1 MLDFRLPVVHVAC
14 RATIPR
20 VHWCSA
26 RVRSGHRPFERPTHP
41 GSPQCCQT
49 ALLPRNSV
57 NRTTRKFFNI
67 NIISVHA
74 GVNMSELVN
83 NKRFFP
89 LHVRRGRGRRRSLS
103 AIFTTPSPLYDDLL
117 TKKKS
122 VRAEREEMG
131 IFSLFFYLFLT

>member
-1 MLDFRLPVVHVAC
+1 VLDFRLPVVHVAC

-41 GSPQCCQT
+41 GSPQCCQI

-57 NRTTRKFFNI
+57 NRTTTKFFNI

-74 GVNMSELVN
+74 GVNMSEIVN
-83 NKRFFP
+83 NKRFFSP
-89 LHVRRGRGRRRSLS
+89 PRSSGKGKEEVLIGDFHD
-103 AIFTTPSPLYDDLL
+103 AIS
-117 TKKKS
+117 S
-122 VRAEREEMG
+122 IR
-131 IFSLFFYLFLT
+131 